1 MLRSTR
7 LGFMSRV
14 KLVLVSSLAVLVVSL
29 GWFMY
34 SSGTSAVGAAGPTA
48 SPSPTSSPEFRPG
61 ASSVSGRV
69 VRLIPSG
76 AVVDSAGGQVEVS
89 FTRVVDVW
97 RETSVPATAIE
108 VGDDVFVN
116 GTEGSPFVAR
126 YISANIGRI
135 DGVIREL
142 DASGML
148 VDVHLR
154 SGGTTQRRIDFSAYL
169 EFGYPGGP
177 KLTPTDLAVGREIGM
192 VIYGH
197 AGGPLRATR
206 IWF

>member
-1 MLRSTR
+1 
-7 LGFMSRV
+7 MSRV
-14 KLVLVSSLAVLVVSL
+14 RVILMSSLAALVVSL
-29 GWFMY
+29 GWLMY
-34 SSGTSAVGAAGPTA
+34 SSGTIAVGATGSNA
-48 SPSPTSSPEFRPG
+48 SPSPSPTGGPEFRPG
-61 ASSVSGRV
+61 ASSLSGRV
-69 VRLIPSG
+69 VRLIPGG
-76 AVVDSAGGQVEVS
+76 AVVNSAGRQVEVS

-116 GTEGSPFVAR
+116 GADGSPFVAR
-126 YISANIGRI
+126 SISANIGRI

-148 VDVHLR
+148 VDVRLR
-154 SGGTTQRRIDFSAYL
+154 SGGTTLRRIDFSAYL

-177 KLTPTDLAVGREIGM
+177 KVTPTDLAVGREIGM

-197 AGGPLRATR
+197 AGDPLRATR
-206 IWF
+206 IWFW

>member
-1 MLRSTR
+1 
-7 LGFMSRV
+7 MSRV
-14 KLVLVSSLAVLVVSL
+14 ERVLVSSLAVLVVTFAWL
-29 GWFMY
+29 TY
-34 SSGTSAVGAAGPTA
+34 SSGADAVGVTRPNA
-48 SPSPTSSPEFRPG
+48 SPSPLPTSSPEFRPG
-61 ASSVSGRV
+61 ASSVSGRI

-76 AVVDSAGGQVEVS
+76 AVVDSAGRQVEVS
-89 FTRVVDVW
+89 FARVVDVW

-116 GTEGSPFVAR
+116 GADGSPFVAR

-154 SGGTTQRRIDFSAYL
+154 SGGTTLRRIDFSAYL

-177 KLTPTDLAVGREIGM
+177 KVTPTDLAVGREIGM

-197 AGGPLRATR
+197 AGDPLRATR
-206 IWF
+206 IWFW

>member
-1 MLRSTR
+1 
-7 LGFMSRV
+7 MSRV
-14 KLVLVSSLAVLVVSL
+14 KLVLVSSIAIIVVSF
-29 GWFMY
+29 GWLTY
-34 SSGTSAVGAAGPTA
+34 SSGTTAVGATGSNA
-48 SPSPTSSPEFRPG
+48 SPAPTSSPEFRPG

-69 VRLIPSG
+69 VRLIPGG
-76 AVVDSAGGQVEVS
+76 AVVDSAGRQVEVS
-89 FTRVVDVW
+89 FTKVVDVW

-108 VGDDVFVN
+108 VGDDLFVN
-116 GTEGSPFVAR
+116 GADGSPFVAR

-142 DASGML
+142 DARGML

-154 SGGTTQRRIDFSAYL
+154 SGGTTERRIDFSAYL

-177 KLTPTDLAVGREIGM
+177 KVTPTDLAVGREIGM

-197 AGGPLRATR
+197 AGDALRATR
-206 IWF
+206 IWFW

>member
-1 MLRSTR
+1 
-7 LGFMSRV
+7 MSRV
-14 KLVLVSSLAVLVVSL
+14 KLVFVSSLAVLVVSV
-29 GWFMY
+29 GWLMY
-34 SSGTSAVGAAGPTA
+34 SSGTTAVGATGPNA
-48 SPSPTSSPEFRPG
+48 SPSPSPTSSPEFRPG

-69 VRLIPSG
+69 VRLIPG
-76 AVVDSAGGQVEVS
+76 GVVVDSAGRQVEVS
-89 FTRVVDVW
+89 FSGIVDVW
-97 RETSVPATAIE
+97 RETSVPAAAIE
-108 VGDDVFVN
+108 VGDDLFVN

-148 VDVHLR
+148 VDAHLR
-154 SGGTTQRRIDFSAYL
+154 SGGTTLRRIDFSAYL

-177 KLTPTDLAVGREIGM
+177 TVTATDLAVGREIGA
-192 VIYGH
+192 VVYGH

-206 IWF
+206 IWFW

>member
-1 MLRSTR
+1 
-7 LGFMSRV
+7 MSRV
-14 KLVLVSSLAVLVVSL
+14 RVALVSSLAVLVVTFTWL
-29 GWFMY
+29 TY
-34 SSGTSAVGAAGPTA
+34 SSGADAVGVTRTNASP

-69 VRLIPSG
+69 VRLIPGG
-76 AVVDSAGGQVEVS
+76 AVVDSAGRQVEVS

-116 GTEGSPFVAR
+116 GADGSPFVAR
-126 YISANIGRI
+126 YIYANIGRV

-148 VDVHLR
+148 VDAHLR
-154 SGGTTQRRIDFSAYL
+154 SGGTTLRRIDFSEYL

-177 KLTPTDLAVGREIGM
+177 KLTATDLAVGREIGM
-192 VIYGH
+192 VTYGH
-197 AGGPLRATR
+197 AGEPLRATR
-206 IWF
+206 IWFW